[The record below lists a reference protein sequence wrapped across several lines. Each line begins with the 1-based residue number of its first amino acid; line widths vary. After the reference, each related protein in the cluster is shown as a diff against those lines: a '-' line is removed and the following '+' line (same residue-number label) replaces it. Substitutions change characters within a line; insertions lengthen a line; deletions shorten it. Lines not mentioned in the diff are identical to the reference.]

1 MTSTAPLHVGSVHGV
16 RQALVTVPAIA
27 GARRPPP
34 LRDSEAGTNH
44 CPSCPMGHHHWGP
57 TSGHWP
63 LPRHVRSVHGPQHL
77 HTLYQGYDGQHT
89 PGNGQQASK
98 LKKEPARCNKDPVQ
112 PNKQT
117 FFKEFYRQAS
127 SVQSLSRVQLFA
139 TPWTAPHQASLSITN
154 SQSLRKLISIE
165 SVIPSKS

>member
-1 MTSTAPLHVGSVHGV
+1 MTSTAPLHVGSVHGA
-16 RQALVTVPAIA
+16 RQVPVTVPAIA

-57 TSGHWP
+57 TSRHWP

-89 PGNGQQASK
+89 LGNGQQASK
-98 LKKEPARCNKDPVQ
+98 LKSPHAATKTQCSPINKHFLKSFIDKQVQ
-112 PNKQT
+112 
-117 FFKEFYRQAS
+117 FS
-127 SVQSLSRVQLFA
+127 HSVVS
-139 TPWTAPHQASLSITN
+139 N
-154 SQSLRKLISIE
+154 SLRPHGLQHTRPPC
-165 SVIPSKS
+165 PSPTPRAYANSYPSSQ